1 MRIVRL
7 VLVRGQAARV
17 DIHFMKSAR
26 ANLLLPIIVLV
37 VGCVELAKAVEK
49 KVRVVATVSMVADLV
64 KQVGGDRVEV
74 VGLMGAGVDP
84 HLYKA
89 TASDVTKLQ
98 QSDVIFYNGL
108 VLEGKMQ
115 DIFTKLARTKKFVYP
130 VAEAISENRLLEP
143 PQFEGHYD
151 PHVWFDVELWTF
163 CSQTVVKGLSEY
175 SPKDKVYFEQ
185 RGKEAATKLRALHE
199 WSLKKANELPKDRRI
214 LVTSHDAY
222 NYFGRAYGFQVVALQ
237 GVSTVTEAGL
247 ADMTKLVDFIKKN
260 KVKAI
265 FVESSVSPA
274 TIQRISKDA
283 GVKIGGE
290 LFSDA
295 MGTVGQIENGYD
307 LGTYEGMIKH
317 NLTTIVEALK

>member
-1 MRIVRL
+1 MRC
-7 VLVRGQAARV
+7 A
-17 DIHFMKSAR
+17 
-26 ANLLLPIIVLV
+26 LLLAAVSLV
-37 VGCVELAKAVEK
+37 
-49 KVRVVATVSMVADLV
+49 TVSTSAADRKIRVTTTTSMVTDLV

-74 VGLMGAGVDP
+74 SGLMGAGVDP

-89 TASDVTKLQ
+89 TAADVSKLQ
-98 QSDVIFYNGL
+98 QAEVIFYNGL
-108 VLEGKMQ
+108 VLEGKMT

-130 VAEAISENRLLEP
+130 VAEGVPEKRLLEP

-151 PHVWFDVELWTF
+151 PHVWFDVEMWAM
-163 CSQTVVKGLSEY
+163 CAQTVVKGLTEF
-175 SPKDKVYFEQ
+175 SPADKTHFEQ
-185 RGKEAATKLRALHE
+185 RGKEVATKLSALHA
-199 WSLKKANELPKDRRI
+199 WSLKKAAELPKQKRI

-222 NYFGRAYGFQVVALQ
+222 NYFGRAYGFQVVGLQ

-247 ADMTKLVDFIKKN
+247 ADMAKLVDFIKKN
-260 KVKAI
+260 HVKAI

-274 TIQRISKDA
+274 TIQRIAKDA

-295 MGTVGQIENGYD
+295 MGTPGQMENGYD

-317 NLTTIVEALK
+317 NLTTIVEAMK